1 MKTYFPHLRLL
12 AASIMTIA
20 LAACGGGS
28 SSNNISIG
36 GKVTGLTGDL
46 MLSNNL
52 SNNINLS
59 AGTPSYAFSN
69 RIQPGE
75 SYSVTVQKAP
85 DGLTCT
91 VANASGIAG
100 TSDINNI
107 DVSCVSN
114 HSLGGTISGLTASGL
129 VLANGSDT
137 VSVAANSTSFT
148 FSRHVG
154 ENASYG
160 ITILTQPNGQ
170 TCTVNNGTGFM
181 GTADITPASI
191 PPVQVNCI

>member
-1 MKTYFPHLRLL
+1 MKTSLSHLRLL
-12 AASIMTIA
+12 ATSIMTIA
-20 LAACGGGS
+20 LAGCGGGS
-28 SSNNISIG
+28 SSNISIG
-36 GKVTGLTGDL
+36 GTVSGLTGNL

-59 AGTPSYAFSN
+59 AGASSYAFSN

-75 SYSVTVQKAP
+75 AYSVTVQQQP
-85 DGLTCT
+85 ENQTCT

-100 TSDINNI
+100 TTDINNI
-107 DVSCVSN
+107 NVTCVPN

-137 VSVAANSTSFT
+137 VNVAAGSNSFT
-148 FSRHVG
+148 FPRRVG

-160 ITILTQPNGQ
+160 ITVLTQPAGQ

-181 GTADITPASI
+181 GKGDVTT
-191 PPVQVNCI
+191 VQVSCI